1 MENMHEETVKPGNN
15 PLLITF
21 IVLMVIGVGGY
32 YWFTSQQNNAGPKIV
47 VTPTASLSPTV
58 TPTVSKVVYE
68 YPNIKTIFGQSL
80 AQIRKQFGGGEYE
93 KQSSVERYIFK
104 AKDYRLIFEAYSG
117 KAVKYIQLSAEQTRC
132 DNEKTN
138 ITEATQ
144 LLTELGFSSDDFQG
158 NVEMYDMNSKVRVQ
172 TVDGNM
178 LTVFCSTFHDLD
190 TDKGILRVNYI
201 GE

>member
-1 MENMHEETVKPGNN
+1 MENTHEETVKPGNKS
-15 PLLITF
+15 LLF
-21 IVLMVIGVGGY
+21 ALLVLILVGIGGY
-32 YWFTSQQNNAGPKIV
+32 YWFTSQQNNAEPKIV
-47 VTPTASLSPTV
+47 VTPTATSSPTV
-58 TPTVSKVVYE
+58 TPTVSRVLYD
-68 YPNIKTIFGQSL
+68 YPNMEKIFGQSL

-93 KQSSVERYIFK
+93 KQSSVERYIYK
-104 AKDYRLIFEAYSG
+104 SKDYRLIFEAYDG
-117 KAVKYIQLSAEQTRC
+117 KTVKYIQLSAEQTRC
-132 DNEKTN
+132 ENEKTN

-158 NVEMYDMNSKVRVQ
+158 DIEMYDMNSKVRVQ

-190 TDKGILRVNYI
+190 TEQGILRVNYI